1 MYRFWLRAFTLVEI
15 MVVLALIGILAGS
28 LFPQVSSY
36 ISRGRDISRLSDI
49 KVLSAKF
56 QNYMHD
62 AESYPNNTNKDGV
75 TSYCLSEIMLWENAV
90 ALYVDK
96 QYSLLWW
103 TGALLKDPTNHNPSI
118 GPCWINGSYFY
129 SRIDYN
135 GSYGVL
141 AARMENQTTWAN
153 WTWAYIMTQSGNV
166 NAMQSAGPLDKHGND
181 ADKLFILIT
190 N

>member
-1 MYRFWLRAFTLVEI
+1 

-96 QYSLLWW
+96 QYSLL
-103 TGALLKDPTNHNPSI
+103 
-118 GPCWINGSYFY
+118 
-129 SRIDYN
+129 
-135 GSYGVL
+135 
-141 AARMENQTTWAN
+141 
-153 WTWAYIMTQSGNV
+153 
-166 NAMQSAGPLDKHGND
+166 
-181 ADKLFILIT
+181 
-190 N
+190 